1 MKTFSEKSL
10 KRQLKHLDLIHQS
23 LNTMSELISNWSQWN
38 DKKKEEFLTKGR
50 DEIRERL
57 NEEPEKKL

>member
-1 MKTFSEKSL
+1 MKTFSEKNL
-10 KRQLKHLDLIHQS
+10 ERQLKHLDLIHQS

-38 DKKKEEFLTKGR
+38 DKKKEEFLTKRR

-57 NEEPEKKL
+57 NEESEKKL

>member
-1 MKTFSEKSL
+1 MKTFSEKNL
-10 KRQLKHLDLIHQS
+10 ERQLKHLDLIHQS

-50 DEIRERL
+50 DEIRKRL